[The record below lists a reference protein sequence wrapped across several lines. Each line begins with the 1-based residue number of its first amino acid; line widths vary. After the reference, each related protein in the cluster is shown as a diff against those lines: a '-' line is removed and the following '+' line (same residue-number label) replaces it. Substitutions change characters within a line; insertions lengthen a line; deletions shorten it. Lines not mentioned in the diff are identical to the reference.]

1 MKCKK
6 LVATLTLIPT
16 LMLAGCSTS
25 SNSPEETL
33 SLKIGVMPAVDTAPI
48 YLAEEK
54 GYFDELG
61 LDLTIELF
69 NNAGDRQTALQTHAI
84 DGAMTDLIAVATNIN
99 GGFDLKATTL
109 TDGVFPVLVRAG
121 YEETPEIKVAMMEVS
136 VSNFLIDEWLGN
148 DYTIEKV
155 FINDIPARLEM
166 IKSGQVDM
174 GLFPE
179 PMASNGAAN
188 GDLEKRIYTPE
199 DGICPNVMAFTDK
212 ALTEKEE
219 AIARFHEG
227 YNKAAHQLSGG
238 QKQRCSIARTLVR
251 EPDLLLLDEATSAL
265 DDLNKEH
272 LQELILSLYHH
283 KPTTLVLIT
292 HNIEEA
298 VLLGKQIVIMDKGQI
313 KTVLENPFFG
323 DLKAKETLAFY
334 EQVLQIRKLLK
345 EEVSS

>member
-1 MKCKK
+1 MKRKK

-16 LMLAGCSTS
+16 LVLAGCSTS
-25 SNSPEETL
+25 SNAPEETL

-48 YLAEEK
+48 YLSEEK

-136 VSNFLIDEWLGN
+136 VSNFLIDEWLGD

-227 YNKAAHQLSGG
+227 YNKAAQDLMENPDE
-238 QKQRCSIARTLVR
+238 ARTLLI
-251 EPDLLLLDEATSAL
+251 EKLNLNPAIQDDIILPTYSLAHLPEEAYIQKIMDWSSET
-265 DDLNKEH
+265 LN
-272 LQELILSLYHH
+272 QELN
-283 KPTTLVLIT
+283 LVPSNLI
-292 HNIEEA
+292 E
-298 VLLGKQIVIMDKGQI
+298 GKFVNND
-313 KTVLENPFFG
+313 
-323 DLKAKETLAFY
+323 
-334 EQVLQIRKLLK
+334 
-345 EEVSS
+345 

>member
-1 MKCKK
+1 MKRKK

-25 SNSPEETL
+25 SNAPEETL

-69 NNAGDRQTALQTHAI
+69 NNAGDRQTALQAYAI

-136 VSNFLIDEWLGN
+136 VSNFLIDEWLGD

-227 YNKAAHQLSGG
+227 YNKAAQDLMENPDE
-238 QKQRCSIARTLVR
+238 ARTLLI
-251 EPDLLLLDEATSAL
+251 EKLNLNPAIQDDIILPTYSLAHLPEEAYIQKIMDWSSET
-265 DDLNKEH
+265 LN
-272 LQELILSLYHH
+272 QELN
-283 KPTTLVLIT
+283 LVPSNLI
-292 HNIEEA
+292 E
-298 VLLGKQIVIMDKGQI
+298 GKFVNND
-313 KTVLENPFFG
+313 
-323 DLKAKETLAFY
+323 
-334 EQVLQIRKLLK
+334 
-345 EEVSS
+345 

>member
-25 SNSPEETL
+25 SNAPEETL

-136 VSNFLIDEWLGN
+136 VSNFLIDEWLGD

-166 IKSGQVDM
+166 IKSGQIDM

-227 YNKAAHQLSGG
+227 YNKAAQDLMENPDE
-238 QKQRCSIARTLVR
+238 ARTLLI
-251 EPDLLLLDEATSAL
+251 EKLNLNPAIQDDIILPTYSLAHLPEEAYIQKIMDWSSET
-265 DDLNKEH
+265 LN
-272 LQELILSLYHH
+272 QELN
-283 KPTTLVLIT
+283 LVPSNLI
-292 HNIEEA
+292 E
-298 VLLGKQIVIMDKGQI
+298 GKFVNND
-313 KTVLENPFFG
+313 
-323 DLKAKETLAFY
+323 
-334 EQVLQIRKLLK
+334 
-345 EEVSS
+345 

>member
-136 VSNFLIDEWLGN
+136 VSNFLIDEWLGD

-227 YNKAAHQLSGG
+227 YNKAAQDLMENPDE
-238 QKQRCSIARTLVR
+238 ARTLLI
-251 EPDLLLLDEATSAL
+251 EKLNLNPAIQDDIILPTYSLAHLPEEAYIQKIMNWSSET
-265 DDLNKEH
+265 LN
-272 LQELILSLYHH
+272 QELN
-283 KPTTLVLIT
+283 LVPSNLI
-292 HNIEEA
+292 E
-298 VLLGKQIVIMDKGQI
+298 GKFVNND
-313 KTVLENPFFG
+313 
-323 DLKAKETLAFY
+323 
-334 EQVLQIRKLLK
+334 
-345 EEVSS
+345 

>member
-25 SNSPEETL
+25 SNAPEETL

-84 DGAMTDLIAVATNIN
+84 DGAMTDLIAVAANIN

-136 VSNFLIDEWLGN
+136 VSNFLIDEWLGD

-227 YNKAAHQLSGG
+227 YNKAAQDLMENPDE
-238 QKQRCSIARTLVR
+238 ARTLLI
-251 EPDLLLLDEATSAL
+251 EKLNLNPAIQDDIILPTYSLAHLPEEAYIQKIMDWSSET
-265 DDLNKEH
+265 LN
-272 LQELILSLYHH
+272 QELN
-283 KPTTLVLIT
+283 LVPSNLI
-292 HNIEEA
+292 E
-298 VLLGKQIVIMDKGQI
+298 GKFVNND
-313 KTVLENPFFG
+313 
-323 DLKAKETLAFY
+323 
-334 EQVLQIRKLLK
+334 
-345 EEVSS
+345 

>member
-1 MKCKK
+1 MKRKK

-25 SNSPEETL
+25 SNAPEETL

-136 VSNFLIDEWLGN
+136 VSNFLIDEWLGD

-179 PMASNGAAN
+179 PMASNGATN

-227 YNKAAHQLSGG
+227 YNKAAQDLMENPDE
-238 QKQRCSIARTLVR
+238 ARTLLI
-251 EPDLLLLDEATSAL
+251 EKLNLNPAIQDDIILPTYSLAHLPEEAYIQKIMDWSSET
-265 DDLNKEH
+265 LN
-272 LQELILSLYHH
+272 QELN
-283 KPTTLVLIT
+283 LVPSNLI
-292 HNIEEA
+292 E
-298 VLLGKQIVIMDKGQI
+298 GKFVNND
-313 KTVLENPFFG
+313 
-323 DLKAKETLAFY
+323 
-334 EQVLQIRKLLK
+334 
-345 EEVSS
+345 

>member
-1 MKCKK
+1 MKRKK

-25 SNSPEETL
+25 SNAPEETL

-136 VSNFLIDEWLGN
+136 VSNFLIDEWLGD
-148 DYTIEKV
+148 DYTLEKV

-174 GLFPE
+174 GLVPE

-227 YNKAAHQLSGG
+227 YNKAAQDLMENPDE
-238 QKQRCSIARTLVR
+238 ARTLLIEKLNLNPAIQDVIILPTYSLAHLP
-251 EPDLLLLDEATSAL
+251 EEAYIQKIMDWSSET
-265 DDLNKEH
+265 LN
-272 LQELILSLYHH
+272 QELN
-283 KPTTLVLIT
+283 LVPSNLI
-292 HNIEEA
+292 E
-298 VLLGKQIVIMDKGQI
+298 GKFVNND
-313 KTVLENPFFG
+313 
-323 DLKAKETLAFY
+323 
-334 EQVLQIRKLLK
+334 
-345 EEVSS
+345 

>member
-25 SNSPEETL
+25 SNAPEETL

-136 VSNFLIDEWLGN
+136 VSNFLIDEWLGD

-227 YNKAAHQLSGG
+227 YNKAAQDLMENPDE
-238 QKQRCSIARTLVR
+238 ARTLLI
-251 EPDLLLLDEATSAL
+251 EKLNLNPAIQDDIILPTYSLAHLPEEAYIQKIMDWSSET
-265 DDLNKEH
+265 LN
-272 LQELILSLYHH
+272 QELN
-283 KPTTLVLIT
+283 LVPSNLI
-292 HNIEEA
+292 E
-298 VLLGKQIVIMDKGQI
+298 GKFVNND
-313 KTVLENPFFG
+313 
-323 DLKAKETLAFY
+323 
-334 EQVLQIRKLLK
+334 
-345 EEVSS
+345 

>member
-1 MKCKK
+1 MKRKK

-25 SNSPEETL
+25 SNAPEETL

-48 YLAEEK
+48 YLSEEK

-136 VSNFLIDEWLGN
+136 VSNFLIDEWLGD

-227 YNKAAHQLSGG
+227 YNKAAQDLMENPDE
-238 QKQRCSIARTLVR
+238 ARTLLI
-251 EPDLLLLDEATSAL
+251 EKLNLNPAIQDDIILPTYSLAHLPEEAYIQKIMDWSSET
-265 DDLNKEH
+265 LN
-272 LQELILSLYHH
+272 QELN
-283 KPTTLVLIT
+283 LVPSNLI
-292 HNIEEA
+292 E
-298 VLLGKQIVIMDKGQI
+298 GKFVNND
-313 KTVLENPFFG
+313 
-323 DLKAKETLAFY
+323 
-334 EQVLQIRKLLK
+334 
-345 EEVSS
+345 

>member
-1 MKCKK
+1 MKRKK

-25 SNSPEETL
+25 SNAPEETL

-136 VSNFLIDEWLGN
+136 VSNFLIDEWLGD

-188 GDLEKRIYTPE
+188 GSLEKRIYTPE

-227 YNKAAHQLSGG
+227 YNKAAQDLMENPDE
-238 QKQRCSIARTLVR
+238 ARTLLI
-251 EPDLLLLDEATSAL
+251 EKLNLNPAIQDDIILPTYSLAHLPEEAYIQKIMDWSSET
-265 DDLNKEH
+265 LN
-272 LQELILSLYHH
+272 QELN
-283 KPTTLVLIT
+283 LVPSNLI
-292 HNIEEA
+292 E
-298 VLLGKQIVIMDKGQI
+298 GKFVNND
-313 KTVLENPFFG
+313 
-323 DLKAKETLAFY
+323 
-334 EQVLQIRKLLK
+334 
-345 EEVSS
+345 

>member
-16 LMLAGCSTS
+16 LILAGCSTS
-25 SNSPEETL
+25 SNAPEETL
-33 SLKIGVMPAVDTAPI
+33 SLKICVMPAVDTAPI

-69 NNAGDRQTALQTHAI
+69 NNAGDRQTALQTYAI

-109 TDGVFPVLVRAG
+109 TDGVFPVLVGAG

-136 VSNFLIDEWLGN
+136 VSNFLIDEWLGD

-188 GDLEKRIYTPE
+188 GALEKRIYTPE

-227 YNKAAHQLSGG
+227 YNKAAQDLMENPDE
-238 QKQRCSIARTLVR
+238 ARTLLI
-251 EPDLLLLDEATSAL
+251 EKLNLNPAIQDDIILPTYSLAHLPEEAYIQKIMDWSSET
-265 DDLNKEH
+265 LN
-272 LQELILSLYHH
+272 QELN
-283 KPTTLVLIT
+283 LVPSNLI
-292 HNIEEA
+292 E
-298 VLLGKQIVIMDKGQI
+298 GKFVNND
-313 KTVLENPFFG
+313 
-323 DLKAKETLAFY
+323 
-334 EQVLQIRKLLK
+334 
-345 EEVSS
+345 

>member
-109 TDGVFPVLVRAG
+109 TDGVFPVLIRAG

-136 VSNFLIDEWLGN
+136 VSNFLIDEWLGD

-227 YNKAAHQLSGG
+227 YNKAAQDLMENPDE
-238 QKQRCSIARTLVR
+238 ARTLLI
-251 EPDLLLLDEATSAL
+251 EKLNLNPAIQDDIILPTYSLAHLPEEAYIQKIMDWSSET
-265 DDLNKEH
+265 LN
-272 LQELILSLYHH
+272 QELN
-283 KPTTLVLIT
+283 LVPSNLI
-292 HNIEEA
+292 E
-298 VLLGKQIVIMDKGQI
+298 GKFVNND
-313 KTVLENPFFG
+313 
-323 DLKAKETLAFY
+323 
-334 EQVLQIRKLLK
+334 
-345 EEVSS
+345 

>member
-1 MKCKK
+1 MKRKK

-25 SNSPEETL
+25 SNAPEETL

-227 YNKAAHQLSGG
+227 YNKAAQDLMENPDE
-238 QKQRCSIARTLVR
+238 ARTLLI
-251 EPDLLLLDEATSAL
+251 EKLNLNPAIQDDIILPTYSLAHLPEEAYIQKIMDWSSET
-265 DDLNKEH
+265 LN
-272 LQELILSLYHH
+272 QELN
-283 KPTTLVLIT
+283 LVPRNLI
-292 HNIEEA
+292 E
-298 VLLGKQIVIMDKGQI
+298 GKFVNND
-313 KTVLENPFFG
+313 
-323 DLKAKETLAFY
+323 
-334 EQVLQIRKLLK
+334 
-345 EEVSS
+345 

>member
-1 MKCKK
+1 
-6 LVATLTLIPT
+6 
-16 LMLAGCSTS
+16 MLAGCSTS
-25 SNSPEETL
+25 SNAPEETL

-136 VSNFLIDEWLGN
+136 VSNFLIDEWLGD

-227 YNKAAHQLSGG
+227 YNKAAQDLMENPDE
-238 QKQRCSIARTLVR
+238 ARTLLI
-251 EPDLLLLDEATSAL
+251 EKLNLNPAIQDDIILPTYSLAHLPEEAYIQKIMDWSSET
-265 DDLNKEH
+265 LN
-272 LQELILSLYHH
+272 QELN
-283 KPTTLVLIT
+283 LVPSNLI
-292 HNIEEA
+292 E
-298 VLLGKQIVIMDKGQI
+298 GKFVNND
-313 KTVLENPFFG
+313 
-323 DLKAKETLAFY
+323 
-334 EQVLQIRKLLK
+334 
-345 EEVSS
+345 

>member
-1 MKCKK
+1 MKRKK

-25 SNSPEETL
+25 SNAPEETL

-136 VSNFLIDEWLGN
+136 VSNFLIDEWLGD

-227 YNKAAHQLSGG
+227 YNKAAQNLMENPDE
-238 QKQRCSIARTLVR
+238 ARTLLI
-251 EPDLLLLDEATSAL
+251 EKLNLNPAIQDDIILPTYSLAHLPEEAYIQKIMDWSSET
-265 DDLNKEH
+265 LN
-272 LQELILSLYHH
+272 QELN
-283 KPTTLVLIT
+283 LVPSNLI
-292 HNIEEA
+292 E
-298 VLLGKQIVIMDKGQI
+298 GKFVNND
-313 KTVLENPFFG
+313 
-323 DLKAKETLAFY
+323 
-334 EQVLQIRKLLK
+334 
-345 EEVSS
+345 

>member
-16 LMLAGCSTS
+16 LILAGCSTS
-25 SNSPEETL
+25 SNAPEETL

-69 NNAGDRQTALQTHAI
+69 NNAGDRQTALQTYAI

-109 TDGVFPVLVRAG
+109 TDGVFPVLVGAG

-136 VSNFLIDEWLGN
+136 VSNFLIDEWLGD

-155 FINDIPARLEM
+155 FINDIPSRLEI

-174 GLFPE
+174 
-179 PMASNGAAN
+179 A
-188 GDLEKRIYTPE
+188 I
-199 DGICPNVMAFTDK
+199 TDK

-227 YNKAAHQLSGG
+227 YNKAAQDLMENPDE
-238 QKQRCSIARTLVR
+238 ARTLLI
-251 EPDLLLLDEATSAL
+251 EKLNLNPAIQDDIILPTYSLAHLPEEAYIQKIMDWSSET
-265 DDLNKEH
+265 LN
-272 LQELILSLYHH
+272 QELN
-283 KPTTLVLIT
+283 LVPSNLI
-292 HNIEEA
+292 E
-298 VLLGKQIVIMDKGQI
+298 GKFVNND
-313 KTVLENPFFG
+313 
-323 DLKAKETLAFY
+323 
-334 EQVLQIRKLLK
+334 
-345 EEVSS
+345 

>member
-69 NNAGDRQTALQTHAI
+69 NNASDRQTALQTHAI

-136 VSNFLIDEWLGN
+136 VSNFLIDEWLGD

-227 YNKAAHQLSGG
+227 YNKAAQDLMENPDE
-238 QKQRCSIARTLVR
+238 ARTLLI
-251 EPDLLLLDEATSAL
+251 EKLNLNPAIQDDIILPTYSLAHLPEEAYIQKIMDWSSET
-265 DDLNKEH
+265 LN
-272 LQELILSLYHH
+272 QELN
-283 KPTTLVLIT
+283 LVPSNLI
-292 HNIEEA
+292 E
-298 VLLGKQIVIMDKGQI
+298 GKFVNND
-313 KTVLENPFFG
+313 
-323 DLKAKETLAFY
+323 
-334 EQVLQIRKLLK
+334 
-345 EEVSS
+345 

>member
-25 SNSPEETL
+25 SNAPEETL

-136 VSNFLIDEWLGN
+136 VSNFLIDEWLGD

-227 YNKAAHQLSGG
+227 YNKAAQDLMENPDE
-238 QKQRCSIARTLVR
+238 ARTLLI
-251 EPDLLLLDEATSAL
+251 EKLNLNPAIQDDIILPTYSLAHLPEEAYIQKIMDWSSET
-265 DDLNKEH
+265 LN
-272 LQELILSLYHH
+272 QELN
-283 KPTTLVLIT
+283 LIPS
-292 HNIEEA
+292 NLIE
-298 VLLGKQIVIMDKGQI
+298 GKFVNND
-313 KTVLENPFFG
+313 
-323 DLKAKETLAFY
+323 
-334 EQVLQIRKLLK
+334 
-345 EEVSS
+345 

>member
-16 LMLAGCSTS
+16 LILAGCSTS
-25 SNSPEETL
+25 SNAPEETL

-69 NNAGDRQTALQTHAI
+69 NNAGDRQTALQTYAI

-136 VSNFLIDEWLGN
+136 VSNFLIDEWLGD

-188 GDLEKRIYTPE
+188 GSLEKRIYTPE

-227 YNKAAHQLSGG
+227 YNKAAQDLMENPDE
-238 QKQRCSIARTLVR
+238 ARTLLI
-251 EPDLLLLDEATSAL
+251 EKLNLNPAIQDDIILPTYSLAHLPEEAYIQKIMDWSSET
-265 DDLNKEH
+265 LN
-272 LQELILSLYHH
+272 QELN
-283 KPTTLVLIT
+283 LVPSNLI
-292 HNIEEA
+292 E
-298 VLLGKQIVIMDKGQI
+298 GKFVNND
-313 KTVLENPFFG
+313 
-323 DLKAKETLAFY
+323 
-334 EQVLQIRKLLK
+334 
-345 EEVSS
+345 

>member
-1 MKCKK
+1 MKRKK

-16 LMLAGCSTS
+16 LILAGCSTS
-25 SNSPEETL
+25 SNAPEETL

-69 NNAGDRQTALQTHAI
+69 NNAGDRQTALQTYAI

-136 VSNFLIDEWLGN
+136 VSNFLIDEWLGD

-227 YNKAAHQLSGG
+227 YNKAAQDLMENPDE
-238 QKQRCSIARTLVR
+238 ARTLLI
-251 EPDLLLLDEATSAL
+251 EKLNLNPAIQDDIILPTYSLAHLPEEAYIQKIMDWSSET
-265 DDLNKEH
+265 LN
-272 LQELILSLYHH
+272 QELN
-283 KPTTLVLIT
+283 LVPSNLI
-292 HNIEEA
+292 E
-298 VLLGKQIVIMDKGQI
+298 GKFVNND
-313 KTVLENPFFG
+313 
-323 DLKAKETLAFY
+323 
-334 EQVLQIRKLLK
+334 
-345 EEVSS
+345 

>member
-1 MKCKK
+1 MKRKK

-25 SNSPEETL
+25 SNAPEETL

-136 VSNFLIDEWLGN
+136 VSNFLIDEWLGD

-227 YNKAAHQLSGG
+227 YNKAAQDLMENPDE
-238 QKQRCSIARTLVR
+238 ARTLLIEKLNLNPAIQDVIILPTYSLAHLP
-251 EPDLLLLDEATSAL
+251 EEAYIQKIMDWSSET
-265 DDLNKEH
+265 LN
-272 LQELILSLYHH
+272 QELN
-283 KPTTLVLIT
+283 LVPSNLI
-292 HNIEEA
+292 E
-298 VLLGKQIVIMDKGQI
+298 GKFVNND
-313 KTVLENPFFG
+313 
-323 DLKAKETLAFY
+323 
-334 EQVLQIRKLLK
+334 
-345 EEVSS
+345 

>member
-1 MKCKK
+1 MKRKK

-25 SNSPEETL
+25 SNAPEETL

-136 VSNFLIDEWLGN
+136 VSNFLIDEWLGD

-179 PMASNGAAN
+179 PMASNGSAN

-227 YNKAAHQLSGG
+227 YNKAAQDLMENPDE
-238 QKQRCSIARTLVR
+238 ARTLLI
-251 EPDLLLLDEATSAL
+251 EKLNLNPAIQDDIILPTYSLAHLPEEAYIQKIMDWSSET
-265 DDLNKEH
+265 LN
-272 LQELILSLYHH
+272 QELN
-283 KPTTLVLIT
+283 LVPSNLI
-292 HNIEEA
+292 E
-298 VLLGKQIVIMDKGQI
+298 GKFVNND
-313 KTVLENPFFG
+313 
-323 DLKAKETLAFY
+323 
-334 EQVLQIRKLLK
+334 
-345 EEVSS
+345 

>member
-6 LVATLTLIPT
+6 LVVTLTLIPT

-109 TDGVFPVLVRAG
+109 TDGVFHVLVRAG

-136 VSNFLIDEWLGN
+136 VSNFLIDEWLGD

-227 YNKAAHQLSGG
+227 YNKAAQDLMENPDE
-238 QKQRCSIARTLVR
+238 ARTLLI
-251 EPDLLLLDEATSAL
+251 EKLNLNPAIQDDIILPTYSLAHLPEEAYIQKIMDWSSET
-265 DDLNKEH
+265 LN
-272 LQELILSLYHH
+272 QELN
-283 KPTTLVLIT
+283 LVPSNLI
-292 HNIEEA
+292 E
-298 VLLGKQIVIMDKGQI
+298 GKFVNND
-313 KTVLENPFFG
+313 
-323 DLKAKETLAFY
+323 
-334 EQVLQIRKLLK
+334 
-345 EEVSS
+345 

>member
-16 LMLAGCSTS
+16 LMFAGCSTS

-136 VSNFLIDEWLGN
+136 VSNFLIDEWLGD

-227 YNKAAHQLSGG
+227 YNKAAQDLMENPDE
-238 QKQRCSIARTLVR
+238 ARTLLI
-251 EPDLLLLDEATSAL
+251 EKLNLNPAIQDDIILPTYSLAHLPEEAYIQKIMDWSSET
-265 DDLNKEH
+265 LN
-272 LQELILSLYHH
+272 QELN
-283 KPTTLVLIT
+283 LVPSNLI
-292 HNIEEA
+292 E
-298 VLLGKQIVIMDKGQI
+298 GKFVNND
-313 KTVLENPFFG
+313 
-323 DLKAKETLAFY
+323 
-334 EQVLQIRKLLK
+334 
-345 EEVSS
+345 

>member
-1 MKCKK
+1 MKLNK
-6 LVATLTLIPT
+6 LFTTLTLIPI
-16 LMLAGCSTS
+16 LALAGYSA
-25 SNSPEETL
+25 SPEVSEENV
-33 SLKIGVMPAVDTAPI
+33 SLTIGVMPAVDTAPI

-69 NNAGDRQTALQTHAI
+69 NNAQDRQTALQTNTI
-84 DGAMTDLIAVATNIN
+84 DGAMTDLIAVATNVN
-99 GGFDLKATTL
+99 GGFDLKATML
-109 TDGVFPVLVRAG
+109 TDGVFPVLVKEG

-188 GDLEKRIYTPE
+188 GQLEKRIYTPE
-199 DGICPNVMAFTDK
+199 DGICPNVMAFTQT

-227 YNKAAHQLSGG
+227 YNKAATELMKNPDQ
-238 QKQRCSIARTLVR
+238 ARTLLI
-251 EPDLLLLDEATSAL
+251 EKLNLNPAIQEDIILPTYNLAHLPEEAYIQKVMDWSSETL
-265 DDLNKEH
+265 G
-272 LQELILSLYHH
+272 QELHILPSD
-283 KPTTLVLIT
+283 LI
-292 HNIEEA
+292 E
-298 VLLGKQIVIMDKGQI
+298 
-313 KTVLENPFFG
+313 
-323 DLKAKETLAFY
+323 
-334 EQVLQIRKLLK
+334 RKF
-345 EEVSS
+345 VGND

>member
-1 MKCKK
+1 MKRKK

-25 SNSPEETL
+25 SNAPEETL

-136 VSNFLIDEWLGN
+136 VSNFLIDEWLGD

-227 YNKAAHQLSGG
+227 YNKAAQDLMENPDE
-238 QKQRCSIARTLVR
+238 ARTLLI
-251 EPDLLLLDEATSAL
+251 EKLNLNPATQDDIILPTYSLAHLPEEAYIQKIMDWSSET
-265 DDLNKEH
+265 LN
-272 LQELILSLYHH
+272 QELN
-283 KPTTLVLIT
+283 LVPSNLI
-292 HNIEEA
+292 E
-298 VLLGKQIVIMDKGQI
+298 GKFVNND
-313 KTVLENPFFG
+313 
-323 DLKAKETLAFY
+323 
-334 EQVLQIRKLLK
+334 
-345 EEVSS
+345 

>member
-6 LVATLTLIPT
+6 LVVTLTLIPT

-136 VSNFLIDEWLGN
+136 VSNFLIDEWLGD

-227 YNKAAHQLSGG
+227 YNKAAQDLMENPDE
-238 QKQRCSIARTLVR
+238 ARTLLI
-251 EPDLLLLDEATSAL
+251 EKLNLNPAIQDDIILPTYSLAHLPEEAYIQKIMDWSSET
-265 DDLNKEH
+265 LN
-272 LQELILSLYHH
+272 QELN
-283 KPTTLVLIT
+283 LVPSNLI
-292 HNIEEA
+292 E
-298 VLLGKQIVIMDKGQI
+298 GKFVNND
-313 KTVLENPFFG
+313 
-323 DLKAKETLAFY
+323 
-334 EQVLQIRKLLK
+334 
-345 EEVSS
+345 

>member
-136 VSNFLIDEWLGN
+136 VSNFLIDEWLGD

-188 GDLEKRIYTPE
+188 GDLEKRIYTSE

-227 YNKAAHQLSGG
+227 YNKAAQDLMENPDE
-238 QKQRCSIARTLVR
+238 ARTLLI
-251 EPDLLLLDEATSAL
+251 EKLNLNPAIQDDIILPTYSLAHLPEEAYIQKIMDWSSET
-265 DDLNKEH
+265 LN
-272 LQELILSLYHH
+272 QELN
-283 KPTTLVLIT
+283 LVPSNLI
-292 HNIEEA
+292 E
-298 VLLGKQIVIMDKGQI
+298 GKFVNND
-313 KTVLENPFFG
+313 
-323 DLKAKETLAFY
+323 
-334 EQVLQIRKLLK
+334 
-345 EEVSS
+345 

>member
-6 LVATLTLIPT
+6 IVATLTLIPT

-25 SNSPEETL
+25 SNAPEETL

-136 VSNFLIDEWLGN
+136 VSNFLIDEWLGD

-227 YNKAAHQLSGG
+227 YNKAAQDLMENPDE
-238 QKQRCSIARTLVR
+238 ARTLLI
-251 EPDLLLLDEATSAL
+251 EKLNLNPAIQDDIILPTYSLAHLPEEAYIQKIMDWSSET
-265 DDLNKEH
+265 LN
-272 LQELILSLYHH
+272 QELN
-283 KPTTLVLIT
+283 LVPSNLI
-292 HNIEEA
+292 E
-298 VLLGKQIVIMDKGQI
+298 GKFVNND
-313 KTVLENPFFG
+313 
-323 DLKAKETLAFY
+323 
-334 EQVLQIRKLLK
+334 
-345 EEVSS
+345 

>member
-1 MKCKK
+1 MKLNK
-6 LVATLTLIPT
+6 LVATLMLIPT
-16 LMLAGCSTS
+16 LMLVGCSTS
-25 SNSPEETL
+25 STTSEETL

-136 VSNFLIDEWLGN
+136 VSNFLIDEWLGD

-212 ALTEKEE
+212 SLTEKED

-227 YNKAAHQLSGG
+227 YNKAAKDLMENPDE
-238 QKQRCSIARTLVR
+238 ARTLLI
-251 EPDLLLLDEATSAL
+251 EKLNLNPAIQDDIILPTYSLAHLPEEAYIQKIMDWSSET
-265 DDLNKEH
+265 LN
-272 LQELILSLYHH
+272 QELN
-283 KPTTLVLIT
+283 LVPSDLI
-292 HNIEEA
+292 E
-298 VLLGKQIVIMDKGQI
+298 GKFVNND
-313 KTVLENPFFG
+313 
-323 DLKAKETLAFY
+323 
-334 EQVLQIRKLLK
+334 
-345 EEVSS
+345 

>member
-16 LMLAGCSTS
+16 LILAGCSTS
-25 SNSPEETL
+25 SNAPEETL

-136 VSNFLIDEWLGN
+136 VSNFLIDEWLGD
-148 DYTIEKV
+148 DYTLEKV

-227 YNKAAHQLSGG
+227 YNKAAQDLMENPDE
-238 QKQRCSIARTLVR
+238 ARTLLI
-251 EPDLLLLDEATSAL
+251 EKLNLNPAIQDDIILPTYSLAHLPEEAYIQKIMDWSSET
-265 DDLNKEH
+265 LN
-272 LQELILSLYHH
+272 QELN
-283 KPTTLVLIT
+283 LVPSNLI
-292 HNIEEA
+292 E
-298 VLLGKQIVIMDKGQI
+298 GKFVNND
-313 KTVLENPFFG
+313 
-323 DLKAKETLAFY
+323 
-334 EQVLQIRKLLK
+334 
-345 EEVSS
+345 

>member
-1 MKCKK
+1 MKRKK

-25 SNSPEETL
+25 SNAPEETL

-109 TDGVFPVLVRAG
+109 TDGVFPVLVPAG

-136 VSNFLIDEWLGN
+136 VSNFLIDEWLGD

-227 YNKAAHQLSGG
+227 YNKAAQDLMENPDE
-238 QKQRCSIARTLVR
+238 ARTLLI
-251 EPDLLLLDEATSAL
+251 EKLNLNPAIQDDIILPTYSLAHLPEEAYIQKIMDWSSET
-265 DDLNKEH
+265 LN
-272 LQELILSLYHH
+272 QELN
-283 KPTTLVLIT
+283 LVPSNLI
-292 HNIEEA
+292 E
-298 VLLGKQIVIMDKGQI
+298 GKFVNND
-313 KTVLENPFFG
+313 
-323 DLKAKETLAFY
+323 
-334 EQVLQIRKLLK
+334 
-345 EEVSS
+345 